1 LRNSQRQRI
10 RVGAG
15 ILRYA
20 VTEIG
25 QGVSVASRAFPPQ
38 PAAAESGAR
47 SLRRILMSGAPAQ
60 PSARH
65 ASEWAKIKE
74 KEHLLEK

>member
-1 LRNSQRQRI
+1 MFAQ
-10 RVGAG
+10 VA
-15 ILRYA
+15 
-20 VTEIG
+20 
-25 QGVSVASRAFPPQ
+25 QGVSAASRAFPPQ

-47 SLRRILMSGAPAQ
+47 SLRRIPQKLGAPAQ

-65 ASEWAKIKE
+65 ASEWAKIKQ

>member
-1 LRNSQRQRI
+1 
-10 RVGAG
+10 
-15 ILRYA
+15 
-20 VTEIG
+20 
-25 QGVSVASRAFPPQ
+25 VSAASRAFPPQ

-47 SLRRILMSGAPAQ
+47 SLRRILVDGAVAQ

>member
-1 LRNSQRQRI
+1 METQSAS
-10 RVGAG
+10 GAG
-15 ILRYA
+15 NLRCP
-20 VTEIG
+20 VTKIG

-47 SLRRILMSGAPAQ
+47 SMRRIPMSGAPAQ

-65 ASEWAKIKE
+65 ASEWAKVKE

>member
-1 LRNSQRQRI
+1 MATQSAS
-10 RVGAG
+10 GAG
-15 ILRYA
+15 SLRCTFTQYA
-20 VTEIG
+20 RR
-25 QGVSVASRAFPPQ
+25 VSAASRAFPPQ

-47 SLRRILMSGAPAQ
+47 SLRRILADGVVAQ

-74 KEHLLEK
+74 KAHLLEK

>member
-1 LRNSQRQRI
+1 MRNSSVSESASSGQPPMS
-10 RVGAG
+10 GHK
-15 ILRYA
+15 
-20 VTEIG
+20 IG

-47 SLRRILMSGAPAQ
+47 SLRRIPMSGAPAQ

>member
-1 LRNSQRQRI
+1 MRNSRRQRI

-15 ILRYA
+15 SLRCA
-20 VTEIG
+20 FTQVA
-25 QGVSVASRAFPPQ
+25 QGVSAASRAFPPQ

-47 SLRRILMSGAPAQ
+47 SLRRIPMSGAPAQ

-65 ASEWAKIKE
+65 ASEWAKIIE
-74 KEHLLEK
+74 KEHFLEK